1 MAFRSSGLRIPVD
14 LSSFDEGI
22 KMVCY
27 FFGVS
32 KLMKEQLH
40 ALRSFL
46 SGRDLYF
53 SAPTGFGKSLIF
65 QSLPVLYD
73 TIQGNLI
80 GTSFVLVLSPL
91 VSLIEEQVAYINEKT
106 GIAAVYLHNDQDEA
120 ILRDVENGGVYA
132 LVYSSPECMLSNNR
146 WRNLLTSKSFRENCI
161 AVAVDE
167 AHCIAHWGT
176 AEKDE
181 KPFRAWYG
189 NLKEMR
195 SLVTR
200 HTGFMAFTAT
210 ATKSTK
216 QKIFELLQLDL
227 FSTAVVEKSPCKDN
241 LRFVVKYVERDRSF
255 VSIFGWLITDLML
268 KSIKTDRTL
277 IYCQTRKQCSLIYR
291 YLSVELAAASW
302 KHEGKRLIEMFDA
315 GTPETVKKHVIAEL
329 SDGHS
334 CLRVVIC
341 TIAFG
346 MGINCVDFT
355 RVFNFGPPRNM
366 EEYIQMCG
374 RAKAQRRREHSHII
388 I

>member
-167 AHCIAHWGT
+167 AHCIAHWYGT
-176 AEKDE
+176 
-181 KPFRAWYG
+181 
-189 NLKEMR
+189 
-195 SLVTR
+195 
-200 HTGFMAFTAT
+200 
-210 ATKSTK
+210 
-216 QKIFELLQLDL
+216 L
-227 FSTAVVEKSPCKDN
+227 FSKTIRVYHSFCSESTA
-241 LRFVVKYVERDRSF
+241 LF
-255 VSIFGWLITDLML
+255 
-268 KSIKTDRTL
+268 
-277 IYCQTRKQCSLIYR
+277 SLILFIHY
-291 YLSVELAAASW
+291 
-302 KHEGKRLIEMFDA
+302 
-315 GTPETVKKHVIAEL
+315 TVVL
-329 SDGHS
+329 
-334 CLRVVIC
+334 L
-341 TIAFG
+341 
-346 MGINCVDFT
+346 
-355 RVFNFGPPRNM
+355 GPPPSFF
-366 EEYIQMCG
+366 I
-374 RAKAQRRREHSHII
+374 
-388 I
+388 